1 LLLYSATQMIK
12 SSLIKISS
20 RRAGPGHLP
29 MAWCFIPLFRPL
41 GLVIS
46 FIIRLDVINT
56 IYFTIYCFM
65 CET

>member
-1 LLLYSATQMIK
+1 MKTYSM
-12 SSLIKISS
+12 
-20 RRAGPGHLP
+20 RAGPGHLP
-29 MAWCFIPLFRPL
+29 LAWWFIPLPRPL

-56 IYFTIYCFM
+56 GYTVYFTICYFM

>member
-1 LLLYSATQMIK
+1 MKT
-12 SSLIKISS
+12 SS
-20 RRAGPGHLP
+20 RRAAPGHLP
-29 MAWCFIPLFRPL
+29 MACCLFSLFSPL

-56 IYFTIYCFM
+56 GYTVYFTICRFM

>member
-1 LLLYSATQMIK
+1 MKTSSRCVGPSLLLVV
-12 SSLIKISS
+12 
-20 RRAGPGHLP
+20 
-29 MAWCFIPLFRPL
+29 WCFIPLCKYL

-56 IYFTIYCFM
+56 GYTVYFTIYCFM

>member
-1 LLLYSATQMIK
+1 MMK

-20 RRAGPGHLP
+20 RRAGPDHLP

-56 IYFTIYCFM
+56 SYTIYCFM